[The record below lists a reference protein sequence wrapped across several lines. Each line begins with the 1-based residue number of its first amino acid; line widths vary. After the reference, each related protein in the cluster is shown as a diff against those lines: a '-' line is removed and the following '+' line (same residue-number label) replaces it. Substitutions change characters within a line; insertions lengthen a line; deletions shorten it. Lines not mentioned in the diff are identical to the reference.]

1 MLSRYILD
9 CRRYHT
15 QFAATTWR
23 DCDLRR
29 WLHDEFYDAV
39 FSAAEKRVV
48 NTAHNTDNGEGSP
61 DTDDKVFLLGVAAV
75 HRATQE
81 LGSDFRRTRGTEF
94 AKVEKADG
102 CHLYVMDKHV
112 DADYIT
118 EGGTRYGCSW
128 WWLRDQGRLKEKGN
142 DPSRAAFV
150 GTRASIRYYARVDL
164 NRDGVRPAMRIDLS
178 KGVRAVGLPA
188 ALGCLTPVTR
198 TVHASDMSID
208 VHPVYV
214 VCRLVGHDRRDD
226 C

>member
-1 MLSRYILD
+1 MVEAESIANARPGAIITIGKYPHTAAGTDSTPIQWLVLENSGSELLVLSRYILD

-15 QFAATTWR
+15 EFAATTWR

-81 LGSDFRRTRGTEF
+81 LGSDFRRARGTEF
-94 AKVEKADG
+94 AKAEKADG
-102 CHLYVMDKHV
+102 CHLYVMDKNV

-118 EGGTRYGCSW
+118 EGGTRFGCSW

-142 DPSRAAFV
+142 DPSCAAFV

-178 KGVRAVGLPA
+178 KG
-188 ALGCLTPVTR
+188 
-198 TVHASDMSID
+198 
-208 VHPVYV
+208 
-214 VCRLVGHDRRDD
+214 
-226 C
+226 

>member
-1 MLSRYILD
+1 MGTYPQTAAGTDSTPIQWLVLENSGSELLVLSRYILD
-9 CRRYHT
+9 CRRYHNE
-15 QFAATTWR
+15 FAATTWR

-29 WLHDEFYDAV
+29 WLNDEFYDAV

-75 HRATQE
+75 NRISDT
-81 LGSDFRRTRGTEF
+81 LGRGFRRARGTEF
-94 AKVEKADG
+94 AKVEKSDG
-102 CHLYVMDKHV
+102 CHLYVMDKNV

-118 EGGTRYGCSW
+118 EGGTTYGCSW
-128 WWLRDQGRLKEKGN
+128 WWLRNQGRLKDRGN

-178 KGVRAVGLPA
+178 KG
-188 ALGCLTPVTR
+188 
-198 TVHASDMSID
+198 
-208 VHPVYV
+208 
-214 VCRLVGHDRRDD
+214 
-226 C
+226 